1 MKLVL
6 LDGYSLAYRAFYA
19 LPSDL
24 ATPTGTFTNA
34 VYGFTTML
42 VKLFGDERPD
52 GIAVVFDAPGGSFR
66 NALDS
71 EYKATRKETPELFSG
86 QVPLIHEVLAALAVP
101 TISVAGVEA
110 DDVIA
115 TLAHRAAEEGIDVVI
130 VTGDRD
136 SFQLVSDPH
145 VKVLYNRRG
154 VSDYALYDVA
164 GIVERTGVLPS
175 QYVDYA
181 AMRGDTSDNL
191 PGVAGIGEKTAAK
204 LINEYGHL
212 EAIFENLDRLPPR
225 QRQSLGE
232 ARDRV
237 FRNRE
242 MMQLRLDCDV
252 PTAPA
257 ELRQGSFDTEAVREL
272 FNRLAFRQV
281 YPRLLDALGI
291 TAGGGEG
298 DGGSR
303 AGNST
308 GDSTAGVTGDG
319 GGSLEVTVVL
329 VDDAAALQAVIERLV
344 AIGAPYAIEPRWAA
358 RAGKSALLGL
368 GIAVHVGHLVD
379 AAHAVD
385 TVDIAS
391 VVADPGVP
399 GRFDAWFVPAALAG
413 AFVEAAGS
421 TGLVAPGGPFLIAHG
436 AKELMRGLPALDVRS
451 LHHDIPIMAYLLDPG
466 AGSYKLEDLA
476 QRLLGFDLAGPDGQ
490 SAGQLDFDGSASAHE
505 TCRRAAA
512 ALALAP
518 VLDEG
523 LRAQE
528 LTSLYES
535 VERPLVRVL
544 AAMEEIG
551 VGIDVEFLNRL
562 ATELTKERDELEHR
576 IHEHAGE
583 PFNIG
588 STQQLQK
595 ILYEK
600 LGLSPSKKTKTGA
613 STDAASLQ
621 KLVGLHPIIDDLL
634 RYREVDKLR
643 STYALAF
650 PPLVEADGRI
660 HAVLNQTATATG
672 RISSEQPNL
681 QNIPVR
687 SADGR
692 AFRRAFIPSEGCVLL
707 VADYS
712 QIEMRVLAHLADDP
726 GLIDAFERDADV
738 HTATAA
744 RVFGVPESEVTL
756 QHRRFAKVVNYGL
769 AYGME
774 AYGLAQRAEIEVD
787 EAKAI
792 LEAYFAGFPRVRSY
806 MDTVV
811 KDARSCGYTTTLLGR
826 RRQLPELTSDNFR
839 IRDMGK
845 RMAQNAPVQGSAA
858 DIFKLAM
865 VHLDRALDDGR
876 FRSRMVLTVHD
887 ELVLEVPFDERPQ
900 VGSLVREVME
910 GAFPLRVPLRVDLA
924 FGETWADAKG

>member
-66 NALDS
+66 NELDV
-71 EYKATRKETPELFSG
+71 EYKATRKETPELFSS
-86 QVPLIHEVLAALAVP
+86 QVPLIHEVLDTLAVP
-101 TISVAGVEA
+101 TISVPGVEA

-115 TLAHRAAEEGIDVVI
+115 TLSHRAADQGIDVVI

-136 SFQLVSDPH
+136 SFQLVRDPH

-191 PGVAGIGEKTAAK
+191 PGVPGIGEKTAAK
-204 LINEYGHL
+204 LINEHGDL
-212 EAIFENLDRLPPR
+212 EGIYEHLDRLPPK
-225 QRQSLGE
+225 QRQSMGE
-232 ARDRV
+232 ARERV

-242 MMQLRLDCDV
+242 MMRLRLDCDV

-257 ELRQGSFDTEAVREL
+257 DLRQGAFDAEAVREL

-291 TAGGGEG
+291 SS
-298 DGGSR
+298 GSGSGTGTGR
-303 AGNST
+303 ST
-308 GDSTAGVTGDG
+308 GDAAAGTTGDRAG
-319 GGSLEVTVVL
+319 LLGVDVAL
-329 VDDAAALQAVIERLV
+329 VDDAAALRAVIERLV
-344 AIGAPYAIEPRWAA
+344 ASGAPYAIEPRWAG
-358 RAGKSALLGL
+358 RAGKSEVVGL
-368 GIAVHVGHLVD
+368 GIAVQSG
-379 AAHAVD
+379 AVQSGA
-385 TVDIAS
+385 VQSGAVQS
-391 VVADPGVP
+391 GADPGGL
-399 GRFDAWFVPAALAG
+399 GRFEAWFVPGSMTG

-421 TGLVAPGGPFLIAHG
+421 TGLVAAGGPFLIAHG

-476 QRLLGFDLAGPDGQ
+476 LRLLGVDLAGTDGV

-518 VLDEG
+518 VLEEG

-544 AAMEEIG
+544 AAMEAIG
-551 VGIDVEFLNRL
+551 VRIDVEFLNRL
-562 ATELTKERDELEHR
+562 ATDLTKERDELEHR

-621 KLVGLHPIIDDLL
+621 KLVGLHPIVDDLL

-692 AFRRAFIPSEGCVLL
+692 AFRRAFIPREGCDLL

-744 RVFGVPESEVTL
+744 RVFGVPESDVTPE
-756 QHRRFAKVVNYGL
+756 HRRFAKVVNYGL

-858 DIFKLAM
+858 DIFKVAM
-865 VHLDRALDDGR
+865 VRLDRALDDGR

-887 ELVLEVPFDERPQ
+887 ELVLEVPFEERSQ
-900 VGSLVREVME
+900 VGPLVREVME

-924 FGETWADAKG
+924 FGATWADAKG